1 MGDLPP
7 DPEPPPQ
14 LTSSRRNSQVSERRR
29 SREHSRP
36 QPTAPEEVQQIPLDA
51 QILRGSQEM
60 VSNQINRG
68 WSQGAS
74 LTPNENFIFQ
84 AEEAQRGGIEYP
96 SLNTGFPSEV
106 QAQTYL
112 SEGRL
117 QASHNASLILQQ
129 LQQDEGN
136 LFQQLESAYQ
146 EPRAD
151 LLGQYTRYHREDLQ
165 FSQDTQHGPY
175 LRDDPALQF
184 SPSELGF
191 MPFSMEVTEPEPR
204 ELAVQNAKAYLL
216 QTSVDCNLS
225 L

>member
-14 LTSSRRNSQVSERRR
+14 PTSSLRNFQVSERRR

-36 QPTAPEEVQQIPLDA
+36 QLTVPEEVQQIPLDA

-60 VSNQINRG
+60 VSNQISRG
-68 WSQGAS
+68 WSQEAS

-106 QAQTYL
+106 QPQTYL

-117 QASHNASLILQQ
+117 QASHNASLMLQQ
-129 LQQDEGN
+129 LQQGEGN
-136 LFQQLESAYQ
+136 LLQQLESAYQ

-151 LLGQYTRYHREDLQ
+151 LLGQYTRYQREDLQ

-184 SPSELGF
+184 SPSEPGF
-191 MPFSMEVTEPEPR
+191 MPFNMEVTEPEPR

-216 QTSVDCNLS
+216 QTSVNCDLS